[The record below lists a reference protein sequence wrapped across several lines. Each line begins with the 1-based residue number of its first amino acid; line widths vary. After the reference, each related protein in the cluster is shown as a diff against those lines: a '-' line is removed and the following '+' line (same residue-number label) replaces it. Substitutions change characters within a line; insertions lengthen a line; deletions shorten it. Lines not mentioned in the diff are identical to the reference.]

1 MAGPREVV
9 IGKDGSIAAGA
20 GMGDLL
26 TNHAG
31 RYRLIEGPPGVLVLE
46 RQDGPRGQRS
56 RVLMTGELVN
66 KNSAVE
72 LIAMIAN
79 NGWRGELA
87 LVGDRTRRL
96 TFDQSALKAAYS
108 DAPSERLGE
117 IMVALQAISPD
128 QLARCVLSSSGARR
142 IGEIAIEEGFIGQN
156 ELFEML
162 HAQAERIFEAA
173 LLTPSGSYSF
183 VVPADDTEAPA
194 TTLHMPVQA
203 LLMHS
208 VQRIDEMAHFRERI
222 PNGKLHPILTD
233 AAKRATIGDSLRP
246 VALLADGQRSIVEIG
261 QQLRLDEFA
270 ITKKVMQLLQIGC
283 VELKEKQEL
292 TRDQVERIVKQL
304 NEMLRE
310 IRDTTE
316 RHGGVKGKTQLLRTL
331 QSWVRDAEIARY
343 FDSAIKL
350 DGDVSTD
357 VTLKN
362 LQGLAVE
369 APIEALHGAAHEV
382 VSFAMFSASPALP
395 RETERALSKWVN
407 QRLARMRV

>member
-1 MAGPREVV
+1 
-9 IGKDGSIAAGA
+9 
-20 GMGDLL
+20 
-26 TNHAG
+26 
-31 RYRLIEGPPGVLVLE
+31 
-46 RQDGPRGQRS
+46 
-56 RVLMTGELVN
+56 
-66 KNSAVE
+66 
-72 LIAMIAN
+72 
-79 NGWRGELA
+79 
-87 LVGDRTRRL
+87 
-96 TFDQSALKAAYS
+96 
-108 DAPSERLGE
+108 
-117 IMVALQAISPD
+117 
-128 QLARCVLSSSGARR
+128 
-142 IGEIAIEEGFIGQN
+142 
-156 ELFEML
+156 
-162 HAQAERIFEAA
+162 
-173 LLTPSGSYSF
+173 
-183 VVPADDTEAPA
+183 
-194 TTLHMPVQA
+194 
-203 LLMHS
+203 

-222 PNGKLHPILTD
+222 PNGKLHPVRTD